1 MAEER
6 ELNPELTTDT
16 MTDVQQ
22 ESDITEDSIVQP
34 EEEQLRPQRR
44 KKRKKKHY
52 LLKFFILIIIV
63 GAAFLVMSSSRF
75 DITEI
80 KVEGNVN
87 IAAETAIEDSG
98 IKTGDNIF
106 FMNKRQIVKKMQ
118 EKSPLYGDVT
128 IDRQLPG
135 TLTINVA
142 ERTAAMT
149 LPYGEKYV
157 VLDAQGIVIGLVDSQ
172 PQVTEIKGITI
183 KKMDSGEEVEPKE
196 AEIYQQSVEI
206 IQKANAAICYNT
218 GEDITRAQA
227 KKAKSMFFLGT
238 FDFQADEI
246 ESVSTSLAGLRNL
259 TWAGITHKSKDE
271 FMQYFNQD
279 EYLEELRKFNNGETK
294 KRPSPMLRCQ
304 FCKDLGI
311 NFYYPEFLYIEFAD
325 NIIEAKELVRNVIKD
340 EFLYDVVD
348 FTLEKQKIRSCFD
361 FIR

>member
-87 IAAETAIEDSG
+87 IAVETAIEDSG

-183 KKMDSGEEVEPKE
+183 EKMDSGEEVEPKE
-196 AEIYQQSVEI
+196 SEIYQQSVEI
-206 IQKANAAICYNT
+206 IQKANAA
-218 GEDITRAQA
+218 DL
-227 KKAKSMFFLGT
+227 FFK
-238 FDFQADEI
+238 
-246 ESVSTSLAGLRNL
+246 SVSVGEKEVVCNVYDRLYVKCTY
-259 TWAGITHKSKDE
+259 DE
-271 FMQYFNQD
+271 LIKIIDNGDLKGVLSDLYG
-279 EYLEELRKFNNGETK
+279 RKIKRGTVTVEK
-294 KRPSPMLRCQ
+294 KGYCSFSPT
-304 FCKDLGI
+304 F
-311 NFYYPEFLYIEFAD
+311 E
-325 NIIEAKELVRNVIKD
+325 
-340 EFLYDVVD
+340 
-348 FTLEKQKIRSCFD
+348 
-361 FIR
+361 

>member
-183 KKMDSGEEVEPKE
+183 EKMDSGKEVEPKE
-196 AEIYQQSVEI
+196 VEIYQQSVEI
-206 IQKANAAICYNT
+206 IQKANAADLFFKSISV
-218 GEDITRAQA
+218 GEKEVVCNVYDRLYVKCTYDELIKIIDNGDLKGVLSDLYGR
-227 KKAKSMFFLGT
+227 KIKRGT
-238 FDFQADEI
+238 VTVEKEGYCSF
-246 ESVSTSLAGLRNL
+246 
-259 TWAGITHKSKDE
+259 
-271 FMQYFNQD
+271 
-279 EYLEELRKFNNGETK
+279 
-294 KRPSPMLRCQ
+294 SPT
-304 FCKDLGI
+304 F
-311 NFYYPEFLYIEFAD
+311 E
-325 NIIEAKELVRNVIKD
+325 
-340 EFLYDVVD
+340 
-348 FTLEKQKIRSCFD
+348 
-361 FIR
+361 

>member
-63 GAAFLVMSSSRF
+63 GAAFLVMSSSKF

-183 KKMDSGEEVEPKE
+183 EKMDSGKEVEPKE
-196 AEIYQQSVEI
+196 VEIYQQSVEI
-206 IQKANAAICYNT
+206 IQKANAA
-218 GEDITRAQA
+218 DL
-227 KKAKSMFFLGT
+227 FFK
-238 FDFQADEI
+238 
-246 ESVSTSLAGLRNL
+246 SVSVGEKEVVCNVYDRLYVKCTY
-259 TWAGITHKSKDE
+259 DE
-271 FMQYFNQD
+271 LIKIIDNGDLKGVLSDLYG
-279 EYLEELRKFNNGETK
+279 RKI
-294 KRPSPMLRCQ
+294 KRGTVTVEKEGYCSFSPT
-304 FCKDLGI
+304 F
-311 NFYYPEFLYIEFAD
+311 E
-325 NIIEAKELVRNVIKD
+325 
-340 EFLYDVVD
+340 
-348 FTLEKQKIRSCFD
+348 
-361 FIR
+361 

>member
-87 IAAETAIEDSG
+87 ITAETAIEDSG

-206 IQKANAAICYNT
+206 IQKANAA
-218 GEDITRAQA
+218 DL
-227 KKAKSMFFLGT
+227 FFK
-238 FDFQADEI
+238 
-246 ESVSTSLAGLRNL
+246 SVSVGEKEVVCNVYDRLYVKCTY
-259 TWAGITHKSKDE
+259 DE
-271 FMQYFNQD
+271 LIKIIDNGDLKGVLSDIYG
-279 EYLEELRKFNNGETK
+279 RKI
-294 KRPSPMLRCQ
+294 KRGTVTVEKEGYCSFSPT
-304 FCKDLGI
+304 F
-311 NFYYPEFLYIEFAD
+311 E
-325 NIIEAKELVRNVIKD
+325 
-340 EFLYDVVD
+340 
-348 FTLEKQKIRSCFD
+348 
-361 FIR
+361 

>member
-52 LLKFFILIIIV
+52 LLNFFILIIIV

-87 IAAETAIEDSG
+87 IAVETAIEDSG

-183 KKMDSGEEVEPKE
+183 EKMDSGKEIEPKE
-196 AEIYQQSVEI
+196 TEIYQQSVEI
-206 IQKANAAICYNT
+206 IQKANAADLFFKSISV
-218 GEDITRAQA
+218 GEEEVVCNVYDRLYVKCTYDELIKIIDNGDLKGVLSDLYGRKIKRGTVTVE
-227 KKAKSMFFLGT
+227 KKGYCSFSPT
-238 FDFQADEI
+238 FE
-246 ESVSTSLAGLRNL
+246 
-259 TWAGITHKSKDE
+259 
-271 FMQYFNQD
+271 
-279 EYLEELRKFNNGETK
+279 
-294 KRPSPMLRCQ
+294 
-304 FCKDLGI
+304 
-311 NFYYPEFLYIEFAD
+311 
-325 NIIEAKELVRNVIKD
+325 
-340 EFLYDVVD
+340 
-348 FTLEKQKIRSCFD
+348 
-361 FIR
+361 

>member
-34 EEEQLRPQRR
+34 DEEQLRPQRR

-87 IAAETAIEDSG
+87 IAVETAIEDSG

-172 PQVTEIKGITI
+172 PQVSEIKGITI
-183 KKMDSGEEVEPKE
+183 EKMDSGEEVEPKE

-206 IQKANAAICYNT
+206 IQKANAA
-218 GEDITRAQA
+218 DL
-227 KKAKSMFFLGT
+227 FFK
-238 FDFQADEI
+238 
-246 ESVSTSLAGLRNL
+246 SVSVGEKEVVCNVYDRLYVKCTY
-259 TWAGITHKSKDE
+259 DE
-271 FMQYFNQD
+271 LIKIIDNGDLKGVLSDLYG
-279 EYLEELRKFNNGETK
+279 RKIKRGTVTVEK
-294 KRPSPMLRCQ
+294 KGYCSFSPT
-304 FCKDLGI
+304 F
-311 NFYYPEFLYIEFAD
+311 E
-325 NIIEAKELVRNVIKD
+325 
-340 EFLYDVVD
+340 
-348 FTLEKQKIRSCFD
+348 
-361 FIR
+361 

>member
-34 EEEQLRPQRR
+34 DEEQLRPQRR

-206 IQKANAAICYNT
+206 IQKANAA
-218 GEDITRAQA
+218 DL
-227 KKAKSMFFLGT
+227 FFK
-238 FDFQADEI
+238 
-246 ESVSTSLAGLRNL
+246 SVSVGEKEVVCNVYDRLYVKCTY
-259 TWAGITHKSKDE
+259 DE
-271 FMQYFNQD
+271 LIKIIDNGDLKGVLSDIYG
-279 EYLEELRKFNNGETK
+279 RKI
-294 KRPSPMLRCQ
+294 KRGTVTVEKEGYCSFSPT
-304 FCKDLGI
+304 F
-311 NFYYPEFLYIEFAD
+311 E
-325 NIIEAKELVRNVIKD
+325 
-340 EFLYDVVD
+340 
-348 FTLEKQKIRSCFD
+348 
-361 FIR
+361 

>member
-183 KKMDSGEEVEPKE
+183 EKMDSGKEVEPKE

-206 IQKANAAICYNT
+206 IQKANAA
-218 GEDITRAQA
+218 DL
-227 KKAKSMFFLGT
+227 FFK
-238 FDFQADEI
+238 
-246 ESVSTSLAGLRNL
+246 SVSVGEKEVVCNVYDRLYVKCTY
-259 TWAGITHKSKDE
+259 DE
-271 FMQYFNQD
+271 LIKIIDNGDLKGVLSDLYG
-279 EYLEELRKFNNGETK
+279 RKI
-294 KRPSPMLRCQ
+294 KRGTVTVEKEGYCSFSPT
-304 FCKDLGI
+304 F
-311 NFYYPEFLYIEFAD
+311 E
-325 NIIEAKELVRNVIKD
+325 
-340 EFLYDVVD
+340 
-348 FTLEKQKIRSCFD
+348 
-361 FIR
+361 

>member
-87 IAAETAIEDSG
+87 IAVETAIEDSG

-183 KKMDSGEEVEPKE
+183 EKMDSGKEIEPKE
-196 AEIYQQSVEI
+196 TEIYQQSVEI
-206 IQKANAAICYNT
+206 IQKANAADLFFKSISV
-218 GEDITRAQA
+218 GEEEVVCNVYDRLYVKCTYDELIKIIDNGDLKGVLSDLYGRKIKRGTVTVE
-227 KKAKSMFFLGT
+227 KKGYCSFSPT
-238 FDFQADEI
+238 FE
-246 ESVSTSLAGLRNL
+246 
-259 TWAGITHKSKDE
+259 
-271 FMQYFNQD
+271 
-279 EYLEELRKFNNGETK
+279 
-294 KRPSPMLRCQ
+294 
-304 FCKDLGI
+304 
-311 NFYYPEFLYIEFAD
+311 
-325 NIIEAKELVRNVIKD
+325 
-340 EFLYDVVD
+340 
-348 FTLEKQKIRSCFD
+348 
-361 FIR
+361 

>member
-34 EEEQLRPQRR
+34 DEEQLRPQRR

-106 FMNKRQIVKKMQ
+106 FMNKRQIVKTMQ

-206 IQKANAAICYNT
+206 IQKANAA
-218 GEDITRAQA
+218 DL
-227 KKAKSMFFLGT
+227 FFK
-238 FDFQADEI
+238 
-246 ESVSTSLAGLRNL
+246 SVSVGEKEVVCNVYDRLYVKCTY
-259 TWAGITHKSKDE
+259 DE
-271 FMQYFNQD
+271 LIKIIDNGDLKGVLSDLYG
-279 EYLEELRKFNNGETK
+279 RKIKRGTVTVEK
-294 KRPSPMLRCQ
+294 KGYCSFSPT
-304 FCKDLGI
+304 F
-311 NFYYPEFLYIEFAD
+311 E
-325 NIIEAKELVRNVIKD
+325 
-340 EFLYDVVD
+340 
-348 FTLEKQKIRSCFD
+348 
-361 FIR
+361 

>member
-34 EEEQLRPQRR
+34 DEEQLRPQRR

-87 IAAETAIEDSG
+87 IAVETAIEDSG

-183 KKMDSGEEVEPKE
+183 EKMDSGEEVEPKE

-206 IQKANAAICYNT
+206 IQKANAA
-218 GEDITRAQA
+218 DL
-227 KKAKSMFFLGT
+227 FFK
-238 FDFQADEI
+238 
-246 ESVSTSLAGLRNL
+246 SVSVGEKEVVCNVYDRLYVKCTY
-259 TWAGITHKSKDE
+259 DE
-271 FMQYFNQD
+271 LIKIIDNGDLKGVLSDLYG
-279 EYLEELRKFNNGETK
+279 RKIKRGTVTVEK
-294 KRPSPMLRCQ
+294 KGYCSFSPT
-304 FCKDLGI
+304 F
-311 NFYYPEFLYIEFAD
+311 E
-325 NIIEAKELVRNVIKD
+325 
-340 EFLYDVVD
+340 
-348 FTLEKQKIRSCFD
+348 
-361 FIR
+361 

>member
-87 IAAETAIEDSG
+87 IAVETAIEDSG

-172 PQVTEIKGITI
+172 PQVTEINGITI
-183 KKMDSGEEVEPKE
+183 EKMDSGKEIEPKE
-196 AEIYQQSVEI
+196 TEIYQQSVEI
-206 IQKANAAICYNT
+206 IQKANAA
-218 GEDITRAQA
+218 DL
-227 KKAKSMFFLGT
+227 FFK
-238 FDFQADEI
+238 
-246 ESVSTSLAGLRNL
+246 SVSVGEKEVVCNVYDRLYVKCTY
-259 TWAGITHKSKDE
+259 DE
-271 FMQYFNQD
+271 LIKIIDNGDLKGVLSDLYG
-279 EYLEELRKFNNGETK
+279 RKIKRGTVTVEK
-294 KRPSPMLRCQ
+294 KGYCSFSPT
-304 FCKDLGI
+304 F
-311 NFYYPEFLYIEFAD
+311 E
-325 NIIEAKELVRNVIKD
+325 
-340 EFLYDVVD
+340 
-348 FTLEKQKIRSCFD
+348 
-361 FIR
+361 

>member
-183 KKMDSGEEVEPKE
+183 EKMDSGKEVEPKE
-196 AEIYQQSVEI
+196 VEIYQQSVEI
-206 IQKANAAICYNT
+206 IQKANAADLFFKSISV
-218 GEDITRAQA
+218 GEKEVVCNVYDRLYVKCKYDELIKIIDNGDLKGVLSDLYGRKIKRGTVTVE
-227 KKAKSMFFLGT
+227 KKGYCSFSPT
-238 FDFQADEI
+238 FE
-246 ESVSTSLAGLRNL
+246 
-259 TWAGITHKSKDE
+259 
-271 FMQYFNQD
+271 
-279 EYLEELRKFNNGETK
+279 
-294 KRPSPMLRCQ
+294 
-304 FCKDLGI
+304 
-311 NFYYPEFLYIEFAD
+311 
-325 NIIEAKELVRNVIKD
+325 
-340 EFLYDVVD
+340 
-348 FTLEKQKIRSCFD
+348 
-361 FIR
+361 

>member
-87 IAAETAIEDSG
+87 ISVETAIEDSG

-183 KKMDSGEEVEPKE
+183 EKMDSGEEVEPKE
-196 AEIYQQSVEI
+196 SEIYQQSVEI
-206 IQKANAAICYNT
+206 IQKANAA
-218 GEDITRAQA
+218 DL
-227 KKAKSMFFLGT
+227 FFK
-238 FDFQADEI
+238 
-246 ESVSTSLAGLRNL
+246 SVSVGEKEVVCNVYDRLYVKCTY
-259 TWAGITHKSKDE
+259 DE
-271 FMQYFNQD
+271 LIKIIDNGDLKGVLSDLYG
-279 EYLEELRKFNNGETK
+279 RKIKRGTVTVEK
-294 KRPSPMLRCQ
+294 KGYCSFSPT
-304 FCKDLGI
+304 F
-311 NFYYPEFLYIEFAD
+311 E
-325 NIIEAKELVRNVIKD
+325 
-340 EFLYDVVD
+340 
-348 FTLEKQKIRSCFD
+348 
-361 FIR
+361 

>member
-87 IAAETAIEDSG
+87 IAVETAIEDSG

-172 PQVTEIKGITI
+172 PQVTEINGITI

-206 IQKANAAICYNT
+206 IQKANAA
-218 GEDITRAQA
+218 DL
-227 KKAKSMFFLGT
+227 FFK
-238 FDFQADEI
+238 
-246 ESVSTSLAGLRNL
+246 SVSVGEKEVVCNVYDRLYVKCTY
-259 TWAGITHKSKDE
+259 DE
-271 FMQYFNQD
+271 LIKIIDNGDLKGVLSDLYG
-279 EYLEELRKFNNGETK
+279 RKI
-294 KRPSPMLRCQ
+294 KRGTVTVEKEGYCSFSPT
-304 FCKDLGI
+304 F
-311 NFYYPEFLYIEFAD
+311 E
-325 NIIEAKELVRNVIKD
+325 
-340 EFLYDVVD
+340 
-348 FTLEKQKIRSCFD
+348 
-361 FIR
+361 

>member
-6 ELNPELTTDT
+6 ELNPELTTHT

-87 IAAETAIEDSG
+87 IAVETAIEDSG

-183 KKMDSGEEVEPKE
+183 EKMDSGKEVEPKE
-196 AEIYQQSVEI
+196 VEIYQQSVEI
-206 IQKANAAICYNT
+206 IQKANAADLFFKSISV
-218 GEDITRAQA
+218 GEKEVVCNVYDRLYVKCTYDELIKIIDNGDLKGVLSDLYGRKIKRGTVTVE
-227 KKAKSMFFLGT
+227 KKGYCSFSPT
-238 FDFQADEI
+238 FE
-246 ESVSTSLAGLRNL
+246 
-259 TWAGITHKSKDE
+259 
-271 FMQYFNQD
+271 
-279 EYLEELRKFNNGETK
+279 
-294 KRPSPMLRCQ
+294 
-304 FCKDLGI
+304 
-311 NFYYPEFLYIEFAD
+311 
-325 NIIEAKELVRNVIKD
+325 
-340 EFLYDVVD
+340 
-348 FTLEKQKIRSCFD
+348 
-361 FIR
+361 

>member
-22 ESDITEDSIVQP
+22 ESDTTEDSIVQP

-87 IAAETAIEDSG
+87 IAVETAIEDSG

-183 KKMDSGEEVEPKE
+183 EKMDSGKEVEPKE
-196 AEIYQQSVEI
+196 AKIYQQSVEI
-206 IQKANAAICYNT
+206 IQKANAA
-218 GEDITRAQA
+218 DL
-227 KKAKSMFFLGT
+227 FFK
-238 FDFQADEI
+238 
-246 ESVSTSLAGLRNL
+246 SVSVGEKEVVCNVYDRLYVKCTY
-259 TWAGITHKSKDE
+259 DE
-271 FMQYFNQD
+271 LIKIIDNGDLKGVLSDLYG
-279 EYLEELRKFNNGETK
+279 RKIKRGTVTVEK
-294 KRPSPMLRCQ
+294 KGYCSFSPT
-304 FCKDLGI
+304 F
-311 NFYYPEFLYIEFAD
+311 E
-325 NIIEAKELVRNVIKD
+325 
-340 EFLYDVVD
+340 
-348 FTLEKQKIRSCFD
+348 
-361 FIR
+361 

>member
-22 ESDITEDSIVQP
+22 ESDTTEDSIVQP

-87 IAAETAIEDSG
+87 IAVETAIEDSG

-183 KKMDSGEEVEPKE
+183 EKMDSGKEIEPKE
-196 AEIYQQSVEI
+196 TEIYQQSVEI
-206 IQKANAAICYNT
+206 IQKANAADLFFKSISV
-218 GEDITRAQA
+218 GEEEVVCNVYDRLYVKCTYDELIKIIDNGDLKGVLSDLYGRKIKRGTVTVE
-227 KKAKSMFFLGT
+227 KKGYCSFSPT
-238 FDFQADEI
+238 FE
-246 ESVSTSLAGLRNL
+246 
-259 TWAGITHKSKDE
+259 
-271 FMQYFNQD
+271 
-279 EYLEELRKFNNGETK
+279 
-294 KRPSPMLRCQ
+294 
-304 FCKDLGI
+304 
-311 NFYYPEFLYIEFAD
+311 
-325 NIIEAKELVRNVIKD
+325 
-340 EFLYDVVD
+340 
-348 FTLEKQKIRSCFD
+348 
-361 FIR
+361 

>member
-22 ESDITEDSIVQP
+22 ESDTTEDSIVQP

-87 IAAETAIEDSG
+87 IAVETAIEDSG

-183 KKMDSGEEVEPKE
+183 EKMDSGKEIEPKE

-206 IQKANAAICYNT
+206 IQKANAADLFFKSISV
-218 GEDITRAQA
+218 GEEEVVCNVYDRLYVKCTYDELIKIIDNGDLKGVLSDLYGRKIKRGTVTVE
-227 KKAKSMFFLGT
+227 KKGYCSFSPT
-238 FDFQADEI
+238 FE
-246 ESVSTSLAGLRNL
+246 
-259 TWAGITHKSKDE
+259 
-271 FMQYFNQD
+271 
-279 EYLEELRKFNNGETK
+279 
-294 KRPSPMLRCQ
+294 
-304 FCKDLGI
+304 
-311 NFYYPEFLYIEFAD
+311 
-325 NIIEAKELVRNVIKD
+325 
-340 EFLYDVVD
+340 
-348 FTLEKQKIRSCFD
+348 
-361 FIR
+361 

>member
-52 LLKFFILIIIV
+52 LLKLFILIIIV

-157 VLDAQGIVIGLVDSQ
+157 VLDAQGIVIGLVNSQ
-172 PQVTEIKGITI
+172 PKVTEIKGITI
-183 KKMDSGEEVEPKE
+183 EKMDSGEEVEPKE
-196 AEIYQQSVEI
+196 TEIYQQSVEI
-206 IQKANAAICYNT
+206 IQKANAADLFFKSISV
-218 GEDITRAQA
+218 GEKEVVCNVYDRLYVKCTYDELIKIIDNGDLKGVLSDLYGR
-227 KKAKSMFFLGT
+227 KIKRGT
-238 FDFQADEI
+238 VTVEKEGYCSF
-246 ESVSTSLAGLRNL
+246 
-259 TWAGITHKSKDE
+259 
-271 FMQYFNQD
+271 
-279 EYLEELRKFNNGETK
+279 
-294 KRPSPMLRCQ
+294 SPT
-304 FCKDLGI
+304 F
-311 NFYYPEFLYIEFAD
+311 E
-325 NIIEAKELVRNVIKD
+325 
-340 EFLYDVVD
+340 
-348 FTLEKQKIRSCFD
+348 
-361 FIR
+361 

>member
-87 IAAETAIEDSG
+87 IAVETAIEDSG

-172 PQVTEIKGITI
+172 PQVTEINGITI

-196 AEIYQQSVEI
+196 SEIYQQSVEI
-206 IQKANAAICYNT
+206 IQKANAA
-218 GEDITRAQA
+218 DL
-227 KKAKSMFFLGT
+227 FFK
-238 FDFQADEI
+238 
-246 ESVSTSLAGLRNL
+246 SVSVGEKEVVCNVYDRLYVKCTY
-259 TWAGITHKSKDE
+259 DE
-271 FMQYFNQD
+271 LIKIIDNGDLKGVLSDLYG
-279 EYLEELRKFNNGETK
+279 RKIKRGTVTVEK
-294 KRPSPMLRCQ
+294 KGYCSFSPT
-304 FCKDLGI
+304 F
-311 NFYYPEFLYIEFAD
+311 E
-325 NIIEAKELVRNVIKD
+325 
-340 EFLYDVVD
+340 
-348 FTLEKQKIRSCFD
+348 
-361 FIR
+361 

>member
-87 IAAETAIEDSG
+87 IAVETAIEDSG

-157 VLDAQGIVIGLVDSQ
+157 ILDAQGIVIGLVDSQ

-196 AEIYQQSVEI
+196 AEIYQRSVEI
-206 IQKANAAICYNT
+206 IQKANAA
-218 GEDITRAQA
+218 DL
-227 KKAKSMFFLGT
+227 FFK
-238 FDFQADEI
+238 
-246 ESVSTSLAGLRNL
+246 SVSVSEKEVVCNVYDRLYVKCTY
-259 TWAGITHKSKDE
+259 DE
-271 FMQYFNQD
+271 LIKIIDNGDLKGVLSDLYG
-279 EYLEELRKFNNGETK
+279 RKIKRGTVTVEK
-294 KRPSPMLRCQ
+294 KGYCSFSPT
-304 FCKDLGI
+304 F
-311 NFYYPEFLYIEFAD
+311 E
-325 NIIEAKELVRNVIKD
+325 
-340 EFLYDVVD
+340 
-348 FTLEKQKIRSCFD
+348 
-361 FIR
+361 

>member
-34 EEEQLRPQRR
+34 DEEQLRPQRR

-87 IAAETAIEDSG
+87 IAVETAIEDSG

-183 KKMDSGEEVEPKE
+183 EKMDSGKEIEPKE
-196 AEIYQQSVEI
+196 TEIYQQSVEI
-206 IQKANAAICYNT
+206 IQKANAADLFFKSISV
-218 GEDITRAQA
+218 GEEEVVCNVYDRLYVKCTYDELIKIIDNGDLKGVLSDLYGRKIKRGTVTVE
-227 KKAKSMFFLGT
+227 KKGYCSFSPT
-238 FDFQADEI
+238 FE
-246 ESVSTSLAGLRNL
+246 
-259 TWAGITHKSKDE
+259 
-271 FMQYFNQD
+271 
-279 EYLEELRKFNNGETK
+279 
-294 KRPSPMLRCQ
+294 
-304 FCKDLGI
+304 
-311 NFYYPEFLYIEFAD
+311 
-325 NIIEAKELVRNVIKD
+325 
-340 EFLYDVVD
+340 
-348 FTLEKQKIRSCFD
+348 
-361 FIR
+361 

>member
-22 ESDITEDSIVQP
+22 ESDTTEDSIVQP

-87 IAAETAIEDSG
+87 IAVETAIEDSG

-206 IQKANAAICYNT
+206 IQKANAA
-218 GEDITRAQA
+218 DL
-227 KKAKSMFFLGT
+227 FFK
-238 FDFQADEI
+238 
-246 ESVSTSLAGLRNL
+246 SVSVGEKEVVCNVYDRLYVKCTY
-259 TWAGITHKSKDE
+259 DE
-271 FMQYFNQD
+271 LIKIIDNGDLKGVLSDLYG
-279 EYLEELRKFNNGETK
+279 RKIKRGTVTVEK
-294 KRPSPMLRCQ
+294 KGYCSFSPT
-304 FCKDLGI
+304 F
-311 NFYYPEFLYIEFAD
+311 E
-325 NIIEAKELVRNVIKD
+325 
-340 EFLYDVVD
+340 
-348 FTLEKQKIRSCFD
+348 
-361 FIR
+361 

>member
-16 MTDVQQ
+16 MTNVQQ
-22 ESDITEDSIVQP
+22 ESDTTEDSIVQP

-87 IAAETAIEDSG
+87 IAVETAIEDSG

-172 PQVTEIKGITI
+172 PQVTEINGITI

-206 IQKANAAICYNT
+206 IQKANAA
-218 GEDITRAQA
+218 DL
-227 KKAKSMFFLGT
+227 FFK
-238 FDFQADEI
+238 
-246 ESVSTSLAGLRNL
+246 SVSVGEKEVVCNVYDRLYVKCTY
-259 TWAGITHKSKDE
+259 DE
-271 FMQYFNQD
+271 LIKIIDNGDLKGVLSDLYG
-279 EYLEELRKFNNGETK
+279 RKIKRGTVTVEK
-294 KRPSPMLRCQ
+294 KGYCSFSPT
-304 FCKDLGI
+304 F
-311 NFYYPEFLYIEFAD
+311 E
-325 NIIEAKELVRNVIKD
+325 
-340 EFLYDVVD
+340 
-348 FTLEKQKIRSCFD
+348 
-361 FIR
+361 

>member
-6 ELNPELTTDT
+6 EVNPELTTDT

-87 IAAETAIEDSG
+87 IAVETAIEDSG

-183 KKMDSGEEVEPKE
+183 EKMDSGKEIEPKE
-196 AEIYQQSVEI
+196 TEIYQQSVEI
-206 IQKANAAICYNT
+206 IQKANAADLFFKSISV
-218 GEDITRAQA
+218 GEEEVVCNVYDRLYVKCTYDELIKIIDNGDLKGVLSDLYGRKIKRGTVTVE
-227 KKAKSMFFLGT
+227 KKGYCSFSPT
-238 FDFQADEI
+238 FE
-246 ESVSTSLAGLRNL
+246 
-259 TWAGITHKSKDE
+259 
-271 FMQYFNQD
+271 
-279 EYLEELRKFNNGETK
+279 
-294 KRPSPMLRCQ
+294 
-304 FCKDLGI
+304 
-311 NFYYPEFLYIEFAD
+311 
-325 NIIEAKELVRNVIKD
+325 
-340 EFLYDVVD
+340 
-348 FTLEKQKIRSCFD
+348 
-361 FIR
+361 

>member
-22 ESDITEDSIVQP
+22 ESDITEDSIAQP

-87 IAAETAIEDSG
+87 IAVETAIEDSG

-183 KKMDSGEEVEPKE
+183 EKMDSGKEIEPKE
-196 AEIYQQSVEI
+196 TEIYQQSVEI
-206 IQKANAAICYNT
+206 IQKANAA
-218 GEDITRAQA
+218 DL
-227 KKAKSMFFLGT
+227 FFK
-238 FDFQADEI
+238 
-246 ESVSTSLAGLRNL
+246 SVSVGEKEVVCNVYDRLYVKCTY
-259 TWAGITHKSKDE
+259 DE
-271 FMQYFNQD
+271 LIKIIDNGDLKGVLSDLYG
-279 EYLEELRKFNNGETK
+279 RKIKRGTVTVEK
-294 KRPSPMLRCQ
+294 KGYCSFSPT
-304 FCKDLGI
+304 F
-311 NFYYPEFLYIEFAD
+311 E
-325 NIIEAKELVRNVIKD
+325 
-340 EFLYDVVD
+340 
-348 FTLEKQKIRSCFD
+348 
-361 FIR
+361 

>member
-6 ELNPELTTDT
+6 ELNPELTTDA

-206 IQKANAAICYNT
+206 IQKANAA
-218 GEDITRAQA
+218 DL
-227 KKAKSMFFLGT
+227 FFK
-238 FDFQADEI
+238 
-246 ESVSTSLAGLRNL
+246 SVSVGEKEVVCNVYDRLYVKCTY
-259 TWAGITHKSKDE
+259 DE
-271 FMQYFNQD
+271 LIKIIDNGDLKGVLSDIYG
-279 EYLEELRKFNNGETK
+279 RKI
-294 KRPSPMLRCQ
+294 KRGTVTVEKEGYCSFSPT
-304 FCKDLGI
+304 F
-311 NFYYPEFLYIEFAD
+311 E
-325 NIIEAKELVRNVIKD
+325 
-340 EFLYDVVD
+340 
-348 FTLEKQKIRSCFD
+348 
-361 FIR
+361 

>member
-87 IAAETAIEDSG
+87 IAVETAIEDSG

-106 FMNKRQIVKKMQ
+106 FINKRQIVKKMQ

-183 KKMDSGEEVEPKE
+183 EKMDSGEEVEPKE
-196 AEIYQQSVEI
+196 SEIYQQSVEI
-206 IQKANAAICYNT
+206 IQKANAA
-218 GEDITRAQA
+218 DL
-227 KKAKSMFFLGT
+227 FFK
-238 FDFQADEI
+238 
-246 ESVSTSLAGLRNL
+246 SVSVGEKEVVCNVYDRLYVKCTY
-259 TWAGITHKSKDE
+259 DE
-271 FMQYFNQD
+271 LIKIIDNGDLKGVLSDLYG
-279 EYLEELRKFNNGETK
+279 RKIKRGTVTVEK
-294 KRPSPMLRCQ
+294 KGYCSFSPT
-304 FCKDLGI
+304 F
-311 NFYYPEFLYIEFAD
+311 E
-325 NIIEAKELVRNVIKD
+325 
-340 EFLYDVVD
+340 
-348 FTLEKQKIRSCFD
+348 
-361 FIR
+361 

>member
-206 IQKANAAICYNT
+206 IQKANAA
-218 GEDITRAQA
+218 DL
-227 KKAKSMFFLGT
+227 FFK
-238 FDFQADEI
+238 
-246 ESVSTSLAGLRNL
+246 SVSVGEKEVVCNVYDRLYVKCTY
-259 TWAGITHKSKDE
+259 DE
-271 FMQYFNQD
+271 LIKIIDNGDLKGVLSDIYG
-279 EYLEELRKFNNGETK
+279 RKI
-294 KRPSPMLRCQ
+294 KRGTVTVEKEGYCSFSPT
-304 FCKDLGI
+304 F
-311 NFYYPEFLYIEFAD
+311 E
-325 NIIEAKELVRNVIKD
+325 
-340 EFLYDVVD
+340 
-348 FTLEKQKIRSCFD
+348 
-361 FIR
+361 

>member
-6 ELNPELTTDT
+6 ELNPELTSDT

-34 EEEQLRPQRR
+34 DEEQLRPQRR

-196 AEIYQQSVEI
+196 VEIYQQSVEI
-206 IQKANAAICYNT
+206 IQKANAA
-218 GEDITRAQA
+218 DL
-227 KKAKSMFFLGT
+227 FFK
-238 FDFQADEI
+238 
-246 ESVSTSLAGLRNL
+246 SVSVGEKEVVCNVYDRLYVKCTY
-259 TWAGITHKSKDE
+259 DE
-271 FMQYFNQD
+271 LIKIIDNGDLKGVLSDLYG
-279 EYLEELRKFNNGETK
+279 RKIKRGTVTVEK
-294 KRPSPMLRCQ
+294 KGYCSFSPT
-304 FCKDLGI
+304 F
-311 NFYYPEFLYIEFAD
+311 E
-325 NIIEAKELVRNVIKD
+325 
-340 EFLYDVVD
+340 
-348 FTLEKQKIRSCFD
+348 
-361 FIR
+361 

>member
-16 MTDVQQ
+16 MTNVQQ
-22 ESDITEDSIVQP
+22 ESDTTEDSIVQP

-183 KKMDSGEEVEPKE
+183 EKMDSGEEVEPKE

-206 IQKANAAICYNT
+206 IQKANAA
-218 GEDITRAQA
+218 DL
-227 KKAKSMFFLGT
+227 FFK
-238 FDFQADEI
+238 
-246 ESVSTSLAGLRNL
+246 SVSVGEKEVVCNVYDRLYVKCTY
-259 TWAGITHKSKDE
+259 DE
-271 FMQYFNQD
+271 LIKIIDNGDLKGVLSDLYG
-279 EYLEELRKFNNGETK
+279 RKIKRGTVTVEK
-294 KRPSPMLRCQ
+294 KGYCSFSPT
-304 FCKDLGI
+304 F
-311 NFYYPEFLYIEFAD
+311 E
-325 NIIEAKELVRNVIKD
+325 
-340 EFLYDVVD
+340 
-348 FTLEKQKIRSCFD
+348 
-361 FIR
+361 

>member
-87 IAAETAIEDSG
+87 IAVETAIEDSG

-196 AEIYQQSVEI
+196 AEIYQRSVEI
-206 IQKANAAICYNT
+206 IQKANAA
-218 GEDITRAQA
+218 DL
-227 KKAKSMFFLGT
+227 FFK
-238 FDFQADEI
+238 
-246 ESVSTSLAGLRNL
+246 SVSVSEKEVVCNVYDRLYVKCTY
-259 TWAGITHKSKDE
+259 DE
-271 FMQYFNQD
+271 LIKIIDNGDLKGVLSDLYG
-279 EYLEELRKFNNGETK
+279 RKIKRGTVTVEK
-294 KRPSPMLRCQ
+294 KGYCSFSPT
-304 FCKDLGI
+304 F
-311 NFYYPEFLYIEFAD
+311 E
-325 NIIEAKELVRNVIKD
+325 
-340 EFLYDVVD
+340 
-348 FTLEKQKIRSCFD
+348 
-361 FIR
+361 

>member
-87 IAAETAIEDSG
+87 IAVETAIEDSG

-183 KKMDSGEEVEPKE
+183 EKMDSGKEIEPKE
-196 AEIYQQSVEI
+196 TEIYQQSVEI
-206 IQKANAAICYNT
+206 IQKANAA
-218 GEDITRAQA
+218 DL
-227 KKAKSMFFLGT
+227 FFK
-238 FDFQADEI
+238 
-246 ESVSTSLAGLRNL
+246 SVSVGEKEVVCNVYDRLYVKCTY
-259 TWAGITHKSKDE
+259 DE
-271 FMQYFNQD
+271 LIKIIDNGDLKGVLSDLYG
-279 EYLEELRKFNNGETK
+279 RKIKRGTVTVEK
-294 KRPSPMLRCQ
+294 KGYCSFSPT
-304 FCKDLGI
+304 F
-311 NFYYPEFLYIEFAD
+311 E
-325 NIIEAKELVRNVIKD
+325 
-340 EFLYDVVD
+340 
-348 FTLEKQKIRSCFD
+348 
-361 FIR
+361 

>member
-6 ELNPELTTDT
+6 ELNPELTSDT

-34 EEEQLRPQRR
+34 DEEQLRPQRR

-87 IAAETAIEDSG
+87 IAVETAIEDSG

-196 AEIYQQSVEI
+196 VEIYQQSVEI
-206 IQKANAAICYNT
+206 IQKANAA
-218 GEDITRAQA
+218 DL
-227 KKAKSMFFLGT
+227 FFK
-238 FDFQADEI
+238 
-246 ESVSTSLAGLRNL
+246 SVSVGEKEVVCNVYDRLYVKCTY
-259 TWAGITHKSKDE
+259 DE
-271 FMQYFNQD
+271 LIKIIDNGDLKGVLSDLYG
-279 EYLEELRKFNNGETK
+279 RKIKRGTVTVEK
-294 KRPSPMLRCQ
+294 KGYCSFSPT
-304 FCKDLGI
+304 F
-311 NFYYPEFLYIEFAD
+311 E
-325 NIIEAKELVRNVIKD
+325 
-340 EFLYDVVD
+340 
-348 FTLEKQKIRSCFD
+348 
-361 FIR
+361 